1 MHSMPLHEHKNAPS
15 KKFKRIFTQK
25 KTRNKKNRLLK
36 ININSHARQR
46 LNKEKTAENR
56 SQFQIKHNLNMFSFN
71 SWMFTVLWLM
81 LWFIIPKNV
90 VFLSSLFIKN
100 QIASKIHFILEQ
112 CTSRQMLGK
121 LQPFT
126 AVINGRFCFKMN
138 GMQIHSHN
146 YVIFV
151 IDNNI

>member
-1 MHSMPLHEHKNAPS
+1 MP
-15 KKFKRIFTQK
+15 Q
-25 KTRNKKNRLLK
+25 
-36 ININSHARQR
+36 
-46 LNKEKTAENR
+46 
-56 SQFQIKHNLNMFSFN
+56 
-71 SWMFTVLWLM
+71 
-81 LWFIIPKNV
+81 NV

-100 QIASKIHFILEQ
+100 QIASKIHVHIILEQ
-112 CTSRQMLGK
+112 CTLRQMLRK